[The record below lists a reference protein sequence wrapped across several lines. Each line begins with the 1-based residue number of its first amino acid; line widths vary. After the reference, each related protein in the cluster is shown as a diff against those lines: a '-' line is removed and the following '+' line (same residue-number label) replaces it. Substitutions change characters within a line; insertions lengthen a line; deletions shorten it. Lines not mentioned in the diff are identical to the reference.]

1 MCPALNLM
9 KQRKD
14 GYEPSDTE
22 TEWQESPW
30 NDPKAKKLVLD
41 YNNRRADSAASKKFS
56 TAANISPPGSRRNNG
71 KTPHRPAKDDSVL
84 VMHQRNI
91 SPLSRAERRRHKS
104 PFKAGAE
111 EIGSSSMRSRKEEKL
126 TYSHGSNRISQKPN
140 HNRRSVTAP
149 RLRTRDEHMSA
160 VNDLSQRRDRAAPS
174 LQVNSILHQ
183 SKEVSQVNSL
193 SVGEMNEMIADG
205 RVHRGS
211 IFNEPMVESTGSISP
226 GDIFFSRDGMAIGM
240 NNNATG
246 KRNAFKNYISPRPNF
261 VSKKNDDTYNQV
273 EVNANGRGVTS
284 AGTGLST
291 TTTNSAAVSRENSSR
306 ISTESSKI
314 SDVSGR
320 TSESTRRFIASRRK
334 KKNEMW
340 FSCMRNGPCRTT
352 KSPEKREFDEATFI
366 ERANVVEYLKPFWAD
381 KHRPVSLSGFAFH
394 KPEAQTLKQLVLQD
408 SFPHILFKGPR
419 GSGKRVLIMAL
430 LREIYGD
437 SCWNVSHDL
446 RRFQIQ
452 ERKLTQ
458 VFVPLTSSAHH
469 VELNLSS
476 EANAKYALLGLA
488 KEIGSEYSIN
498 VEARNLNPKAS
509 FKVVILLDV
518 DKAVEDIQH
527 LLRWIMDGYKDACK
541 VVLCCDND
549 TGILDSVISR
559 CKVIKIN
566 PPVTHE
572 IIDVLIQIAKKE
584 EFDVPMNFASKI
596 ATKAKQNLRKAIMA
610 LEACKAHNYPFSDD
624 QPIPIGW
631 EEAVVELAAHI
642 LEDPTN
648 PRLHLVKE
656 KIQKLLVESVHPK
669 LILQK
674 LVEEFLKRIEL
685 RSRRELYY
693 WHAYYNK
700 RLPTETGTGA
710 LPKLEEFVAKFM
722 SMYRKS
728 STNLVYDR

>member
-30 NDPKAKKLVLD
+30 NDPKEKKLVLD
-41 YNNRRADSAASKKFS
+41 YNNRRTDSAVSKKFN
-56 TAANISPPGSRRNNG
+56 AVANVSPPSLRRNGG
-71 KTPHRPAKDDSVL
+71 KTPHRSAKDDSVL
-84 VMHQRNI
+84 VMLQRNI
-91 SPLSRAERRRHKS
+91 SPLSRAERRRHES
-104 PFKAGAE
+104 PFKAGGE

-126 TYSHGSNRISQKPN
+126 TSSHGSNRISQKPGYS
-140 HNRRSVTAP
+140 RRSVTAP
-149 RLRTRDEHMSA
+149 RLRMRDEHMIA
-160 VNDLSQRRDRAAPS
+160 VNDLSQRRERAAPTLKVS
-174 LQVNSILHQ
+174 SILQ
-183 SKEVSQVNSL
+183 QPKEVSQVNSL
-193 SVGEMNEMIADG
+193 SIGEMNEMIADG
-205 RVHRGS
+205 RINRGLA
-211 IFNEPMVESTGSISP
+211 FNDPVVESTGSISP
-226 GDIFFSRDGMAIGM
+226 GDIFFSRDGLPIGM
-240 NNNATG
+240 NNNVTA
-246 KRNAFKNYISPRPNF
+246 KRNAFKNYISPKPTF

-273 EVNANGRGVTS
+273 EVNASGRGVSS
-284 AGTGLST
+284 AGAGLST
-291 TTTNSAAVSRENSSR
+291 TTTSSAAVSRENSSR
-306 ISTESSKI
+306 ISIENSKI

-320 TSESTRRFIASRRK
+320 TSESTRRFVANRRK
-334 KKNEMW
+334 KRNDIW
-340 FSCMRNGPCRTT
+340 FSCMRNGTCRTT
-352 KSPEKREFDEATFI
+352 KSPEKRPFDEALYI
-366 ERANVVEYLKPFWAD
+366 EKANVVEYLKPFWAD
-381 KHRPVSLSGFAFH
+381 QHRPVSLNGFTFH
-394 KPEAQTLKQLVLQD
+394 KHEAQLLKQLVSQD
-408 SFPHILFKGPR
+408 SFPHILFKGPS
-419 GSGKRVLIMAL
+419 GSGKRVLMMAL

-498 VEARNLNPKAS
+498 MEARNVNPKAN
-509 FKVVILLDV
+509 FKVVVLLDV
-518 DKAVEDIQH
+518 DKAAEDIQH

-541 VVLCCDND
+541 VVLCCEDD
-549 TGILDSVISR
+549 TGILESVISR
-559 CKVIKIN
+559 CKAIKIN

-572 IIDVLIQIAKKE
+572 IMDVLIQIAEKE
-584 EFDVPMNFASKI
+584 EFDLPMNFASKI
-596 ATKAKQNLRKAIMA
+596 ATKAKQNLRRAIMA

-631 EEAVVELAAHI
+631 EDAVVELAAHI
-642 LEDPTN
+642 LEDPSN
-648 PRLHLVKE
+648 PKLYQVKE
-656 KIQKLLVESVHPK
+656 KFQKLLVDSVHPK

-674 LVEEFLKRIEL
+674 LVEQFLKRIEL

-728 STNLVYDR
+728 STKFVYD

>member
-1 MCPALNLM
+1 MSPALNLM

-30 NDPKAKKLVLD
+30 NDPKEKKLVLD
-41 YNNRRADSAASKKFS
+41 YNNRRTDSAVPKKFS
-56 TAANISPPGSRRNNG
+56 MAANVSPPGLRRNGG
-71 KTPHRPAKDDSVL
+71 KTPRRPAKDDSVL
-84 VMHQRNI
+84 VMLQRNI
-91 SPLSRAERRRHKS
+91 SPLSRAERRRHES
-104 PFKAGAE
+104 PFKASGE
-111 EIGSSSMRSRKEEKL
+111 EIGSSSMRSRKEEKF
-126 TYSHGSNRISQKPN
+126 TYSHGSNKTSQKPSYS
-140 HNRRSVTAP
+140 RRSVTAP
-149 RLRTRDEHMSA
+149 RLRMKDEHMIA
-160 VNDLSQRRDRAAPS
+160 ANDLSQRRERAAPTLKVS
-174 LQVNSILHQ
+174 SILQ
-183 SKEVSQVNSL
+183 QPKEVSHAKSP
-193 SVGEMNEMIADG
+193 SIGEMNELIADG
-205 RVHRGS
+205 RINRGLAL
-211 IFNEPMVESTGSISP
+211 NDPVVESTGSISP
-226 GDIFFSRDGMAIGM
+226 GDIFFSRDGLPVGM
-240 NNNATG
+240 NNNVTA
-246 KRNAFKNYISPRPNF
+246 KRNAFKNYISPKPTF
-261 VSKKNDDTYNQV
+261 VTKKNDDTYNQV
-273 EVNANGRGVTS
+273 EVNANGRGVSST
-284 AGTGLST
+284 GGGLST
-291 TTTNSAAVSRENSSR
+291 TTNSSAAVSRENSSR
-306 ISTESSKI
+306 ISLENSKI

-320 TSESTRRFIASRRK
+320 TSESTRRFIANRRK
-334 KKNEMW
+334 KKNDIW
-340 FSCMRNGPCRTT
+340 FSCMRNGTCRTT
-352 KSPEKREFDEATFI
+352 KSPEKRPFDEATYI
-366 ERANVVEYLKPFWAD
+366 EKANVVEYLKPFWAD
-381 KHRPVSLSGFAFH
+381 QHRPVSLNGFTFH
-394 KPEAQTLKQLVLQD
+394 KHEAQLLKQLVSQD

-419 GSGKRVLIMAL
+419 GSGKRVLMMAL

-476 EANAKYALLGLA
+476 ESNAKYALLGLA

-498 VEARNLNPKAS
+498 VEARNVNPKAI
-509 FKVVILLDV
+509 FKVVVLLDV
-518 DKAVEDIQH
+518 DKATEDIQH

-541 VVLCCDND
+541 VVLCCEDD
-549 TGILDSVISR
+549 SGILESVISR

-572 IIDVLIQIAKKE
+572 IMDVLIKIAEKE
-584 EFDVPMNFASKI
+584 EFDLPMNFASKI

-631 EEAVVELAAHI
+631 EDALVELASHI
-642 LEDPTN
+642 LEDPSN
-648 PRLHLVKE
+648 PRLHQVKE
-656 KIQKLLVESVHPK
+656 KIQKLLVDSVHPK

-674 LVEEFLKRIEL
+674 LVEQFLKRIEM

-700 RLPTETGTGA
+700 RLPIETGVGA

-728 STNLVYDR
+728 SNNFVYD